1 MSADRG
7 VLATPDR
14 RATMEA
20 LFNMRFI
27 TGLRGC
33 LGASL
38 VCLFAANVLAQT
50 GAAATPMAGPGADA
64 IASRTLANGLQII
77 VWPDADIPNVAWYH
91 WVKVGSRNE
100 RPGITGISHFFE
112 HMMFQGTSTRAPGE
126 FDRIMEANGGVNNA
140 YTSNDVTV
148 YTDWFPRS
156 ALEVIF
162 DLESD
167 RFANLS
173 FDPETVESE
182 RGVILSERRST
193 VDDQNQW
200 FLIEQVQALAF
211 VAHPYQIPI
220 IGWPS
225 DIAAW
230 TLEDLQN
237 HFRINYAPNNTVLV
251 VVGAVTPD
259 EVFAMAERYFGK
271 IPAQPAPAEVRTV
284 EPPQQGQRR
293 VEVLRPGQTPYLQ
306 AAFHIPR
313 ADSPSMPALQL
324 LTDILATG
332 PSSRLY
338 QRLVEQEQS
347 AIEIEAFVEENF
359 DPGLLWF
366 IAVLPGDGDLEKVEK
381 TLFSE
386 LKRIA
391 DQGVTP
397 AELDKARNIQL
408 AAFWRKLATID
419 GKADLLGTYQ
429 VFHGDYRKLFEVPA
443 AFQAVTAEDIKAVAA
458 EILRVENSTVGT
470 LVPIS
475 AEQEAG

>member
-1 MSADRG
+1 M
-7 VLATPDR
+7 
-14 RATMEA
+14 
-20 LFNMRFI
+20 NFI
-27 TGLRGC
+27 IGLRGSLSAAVLC
-33 LGASL
+33 LL
-38 VCLFAANVLAQT
+38 AANAAHAET
-50 GAAATPMAGPGADA
+50 GALATSMVVPGADV

-112 HMMFQGTSTRAPGE
+112 HMMFQGTAERAPGE
-126 FDRIMEANGGVNNA
+126 FDRVMEANGGVNNA

-148 YTDWFPRS
+148 YKDWFPRS

-162 DLESD
+162 DIESD

-173 FDPETVESE
+173 FDPETVASE

-193 VDDQNQW
+193 VDDPNQW
-200 FLIEQVQALAF
+200 FLAEQVQAVSF

-230 TLEDLQN
+230 TLDDLQN

-251 VVGAVTPD
+251 IVGAVTPD
-259 EVFAMAERYFGK
+259 EVFAMAEQYFGK
-271 IPAQPAPAEVRTV
+271 IPAQKAPPEVRTV

-293 VEVLRPGQTPYLQ
+293 VEVSRPGQTPYLQ
-306 AAFHIPR
+306 AAFHIPP
-313 ADSPSMPALQL
+313 ADNPSMPALRL
-324 LTDILATG
+324 LADILATG

-338 QRLVEQEQS
+338 QRLVEQEQN
-347 AIEIEAFVEENF
+347 AIEIEGYVEENF

-366 IAVLPGDGDLEKVEK
+366 FTVLPGDGDLENVE
-381 TLFSE
+381 TSLFAE
-386 LKRIA
+386 LQRIA
-391 DQGVTP
+391 EDGVTR

-408 AAFWRKLATID
+408 AGFWRQLATID

-429 VFHGDYRKLFEVPA
+429 VFHGDYRKLFKVPA
-443 AFQAVTAEDIKAVAA
+443 AFQAVTAEDIKTVAA
-458 EILRVENSTVGT
+458 EILKVQNSTVGT
-470 LVPIS
+470 LVPVN
-475 AEQEAG
+475 AEQEAGS